1 MADWQTQLTTHGADT
16 ALDAQYLYFDTAA
29 AAPPATGAVDAAV
42 AYLQQTTR
50 SGPYLPSLRSN
61 IYARVEEIRQQT
73 AGFLQAAP
81 EEIAFTRNGTES
93 ICLVARGLKWAPGDE
108 IIVPDTEMLSNVVI
122 WRMLEQEIGV
132 RIITVEGGRT
142 GLINPERVREAI
154 TDRTRLITFAALSN
168 VTGAVQPV
176 AAICRI
182 AAERGVLTH
191 VNAAQAIGM
200 TPVGF
205 DEWPCDFI
213 SACTRKGLRGIEG
226 SGVLA
231 VREQHLDRLT
241 PVLAGWWNGS
251 LDEETGEVRF
261 PRAARKFEAGSPNI
275 PAILA
280 LGAAIETAQ
289 GLGIAT
295 VRDRVRDLTAYAAE
309 RLRGIPGTQI
319 YGPES
324 DADRLGILPF
334 NIDGVDPRDLTLA
347 LERRG
352 IIIEAGHF
360 MATPILAAYGIE
372 RMARASLHYFNT
384 TDEVDRLI
392 AAIEDEKGS
401 QQ

>member
-1 MADWQTQLTTHGADT
+1 MPDWQTTLTTHGAGT
-16 ALDAQYLYFDTAA
+16 SLDEQYHYFDTAA
-29 AAPPATGAVDAAV
+29 ASPPATHAVEAAV
-42 AYLQQTTR
+42 EYLQQTAH
-50 SGPYLPSLRSN
+50 SGPYLPRLRSD
-61 IYARVEEIRQQT
+61 IYTRVNEIRQQT
-73 AGFLQAAP
+73 ATFLHATP

-93 ICLVARGLKWAPGDE
+93 ICLVARGLSWSPGDE
-108 IIVPDTEMLSNVVI
+108 IILPDTEMLSNVVI
-122 WRMLEQEIGV
+122 WKMLEQEIGV
-132 RIITVEGGRT
+132 RIVTVEGGRT
-142 GLINPERVREAI
+142 GLIDPERVREAI
-154 TDRTRLITFAALSN
+154 TDRTRIITFAALSN

-176 AAICRI
+176 VEVCRI

-231 VREQHLDRLT
+231 VREQHLEQLT

-261 PRAARKFEAGSPNI
+261 PRTARKFEAGSPNI

-289 GLGIAT
+289 SLGMVT
-295 VRDRVRDLTAYAAE
+295 VRDRVRELTAYAAG
-309 RLRGIPGTQI
+309 RLRGIPGTQL
-319 YGPES
+319 YGPET

-334 NIDGVDPRDLTLA
+334 NIAGVDPRDLTLA

-372 RMARASLHYFNT
+372 RMARISLHYFNT
-384 TDEVDRLI
+384 TDEIDHLI
-392 AAIEDEKGS
+392 TAIEDEKGP